1 MTPKLK
7 FKITLDILLTVLL
20 PVLMAHML
28 TGQKV
33 HEWVGALMFTLFI
46 LHNVLNANW
55 YLNLFRGKYTP
66 QRILQTV
73 INLMVFAAVL
83 GLMISGIMM
92 SRHVFSFLPINDG
105 MSFARKLHM
114 LSAYWGLMLMS
125 LHLGLHWKMII
136 GIVHKSLGVQSAPYR
151 YKAVLRLIAILIA
164 AYGVYAFVKNDIAS
178 YLLLKNEFAFFDS
191 EQSAMLFFAEY
202 LSMMELFACVAYYFL
217 MLLQIYTRK
226 RKQTHRC
233 NDITKISTLEE
244 LES

>member
-33 HEWVGALMFTLFI
+33 HEWVGALMLTLFI

-66 QRILQTV
+66 QRILQTA

-92 SRHVFSFLPINDG
+92 SRHVFSFLPINGG
-105 MSFARKLHM
+105 MSLARKLHM
-114 LSAYWGLMLMS
+114 LSAYWGFLLMS
-125 LHLGLHWKMII
+125 LHLGLHWKMIM
-136 GIVHKSLGVQSAPYR
+136 GLVYRSLGVQSAPHP

-164 AYGVYAFVKNDIAS
+164 AYGVYGVVNNDIAS
-178 YLLLKNEFAFFDS
+178 YLLLKIEFAFFDS
-191 EQSAMLFFAEY
+191 EQSAMLFIAEY
-202 LSMMELFACVAYYFL
+202 LSMMELFACVAYYLL

-226 RKQTHRC
+226 RKQTHR
-233 NDITKISTLEE
+233 
-244 LES
+244 